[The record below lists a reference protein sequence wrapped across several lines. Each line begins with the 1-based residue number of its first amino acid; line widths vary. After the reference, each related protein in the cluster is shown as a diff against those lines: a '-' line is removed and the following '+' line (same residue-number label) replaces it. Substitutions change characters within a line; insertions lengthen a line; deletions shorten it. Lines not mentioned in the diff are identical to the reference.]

1 MQIKLV
7 QIKVFRSCTIQP
19 ISILKLL
26 FFKIMGLVSRRSIQS
41 KQLLYLN
48 MVFILL
54 LIMLL
59 LHKMM
64 NKKMRINLIK
74 RKENLKEMMMNTLH
88 KVQTQRLHKK
98 NNKKEKAKIFKKGA
112 INNLLEKRNSR
123 FKIFQKQNIL
133 VLHKKLQ
140 EVLKLSTI
148 LKTNRLLMK

>member
-88 KVQTQRLHKK
+88 KAQTQRLHKK

-148 LKTNRLLMK
+148 LKTKKLLMM

>member
-64 NKKMRINLIK
+64 NKKMRIILIK

-112 INNLLEKRNSR
+112 FNNLLEKRNSR

-148 LKTNRLLMK
+148 LKTKKLLMM